1 MNLMNYDIDAA
12 LPDCA
17 DVIYAAYKHLLD
29 NPPKANESLFLP
41 DFPLGSL
48 AALNATIITMSLVG
62 VYTQADSVFGGAGVR
77 IYVSSV
83 FKSSKLDTHQ
93 PSVET
98 PPKRTVGDWTAIRK
112 PDDVWI
118 ERVSEWF
125 GFDIY
130 DDAAFLWD
138 KVNKN
143 VEVLDLTADN
153 IPPYEPFGDKYR
165 IDPITAMSFM
175 TDAGQHY
182 RNGMKEPKPSTL
194 DKQHIPYMNVW
205 VGFKQAVW
213 LYSVN
218 ENAVL
223 QFGSHADADYYMNS
237 KGVDFKFE
245 DAPLI
250 AWLGYNAAQAYK
262 AQQTPAETVNN
273 TPSDAELDDL

>member
-83 FKSSKLDTHQ
+83 FKSSKLDTPK

-118 ERVSEWF
+118 ERVSAWF

-130 DDAAFLWD
+130 EDAAWFWNND
-138 KVNKN
+138 SKQVDIVWFDDEPN
-143 VEVLDLTADN
+143 
-153 IPPYEPFGDKYR
+153 YEPHANQYL

-175 TDAGQHY
+175 SDAGQHY

-194 DKQHIPYMNVW
+194 DKQHITYMNVW

-223 QFGSHADADYYMNS
+223 QFDSHADADYYMNS

-262 AQQTPAETVNN
+262 AQQTPAEPVNN

>member
-48 AALNATIITMSLVG
+48 AALNATLITMSLVG

-83 FKSSKLDTHQ
+83 FKSSKLETPQ

-130 DDAAFLWD
+130 EDAALFWNND
-138 KVNKN
+138 SKQVDIVWFDDEPN
-143 VEVLDLTADN
+143 
-153 IPPYEPFGDKYR
+153 YEPHANQYL

-175 TDAGQHY
+175 SDAGQHY
-182 RNGMKEPKPSTL
+182 SNGMKEPKPSTL
-194 DKQHIPYMNVW
+194 DKQHITYMNVW

-223 QFGSHADADYYMNS
+223 QFDSHADADYYMNS

-262 AQQTPAETVNN
+262 AQQTPAEPVNN

>member
-48 AALNATIITMSLVG
+48 AALNATLITMSLVG

-98 PPKRTVGDWTAIRK
+98 PPKRTVGDWSAIRK

-130 DDAAFLWD
+130 EDAAWFWNND
-138 KVNKN
+138 SKQVDIVWFDDEPN
-143 VEVLDLTADN
+143 
-153 IPPYEPFGDKYR
+153 YEPHANQYL

-175 TDAGQHY
+175 SAAGEHY

-194 DKQHIPYMNVW
+194 DKQHITYMNVW

-213 LYSVN
+213 LYSVT
-218 ENAVL
+218 ENTVL
-223 QFGSHADADYYMNS
+223 QFDSHADADYYMNS

-262 AQQTPAETVNN
+262 AQQTPAEPVNN

>member
-48 AALNATIITMSLVG
+48 AALNATLITMSLVG

-83 FKSSKLDTHQ
+83 FKSSKLDTPQ
-93 PSVET
+93 PTTET
-98 PPKRTVGDWTAIRK
+98 PPKRSVGDWTAIRK

-118 ERVSEWF
+118 KRVSEWF

-138 KVNKN
+138 KVGKK

-153 IPPYEPFGDKYR
+153 VPPYEPFGDKYR

-175 TDAGQHY
+175 SDAGQHY
-182 RNGMKEPKPSTL
+182 CNGMKEPKPSTL
-194 DKQHIPYMNVW
+194 DKQHITYMNVW

>member
-29 NPPKANESLFLP
+29 NPPKTNESMFLP
-41 DFPLGSL
+41 NFPLGSL
-48 AALNATIITMSLVG
+48 AALNAAIITMSLVG
-62 VYTQADSVFGGAGVR
+62 VYTQADSVFGGEGVR
-77 IYVSSV
+77 IYSSSV
-83 FKSSKLDTHQ
+83 FKSSKFGTPQ

-130 DDAAFLWD
+130 EDVAWFWNNDSKQVDIVLFDDEP
-138 KVNKN
+138 N
-143 VEVLDLTADN
+143 
-153 IPPYEPFGDKYR
+153 YEPHANQYR

-175 TDAGQHY
+175 SDAGQHY

-194 DKQHIPYMNVW
+194 DKQHITYMNVW

-213 LYSVN
+213 LYSVT

-223 QFGSHADADYYMNS
+223 QFGSHADANYYMNS
-237 KGVDFKFE
+237 KGVDFEFE

-262 AQQTPAETVNN
+262 ARQTPAEPVNN
-273 TPSDAELDDL
+273 KPSDAELDDL

>member
-48 AALNATIITMSLVG
+48 AALNATLITMSLVG

-83 FKSSKLDTHQ
+83 FKSSKLDTPQ

-130 DDAAFLWD
+130 EDAAWFWNND
-138 KVNKN
+138 SKHVDIVWFDDEPN
-143 VEVLDLTADN
+143 
-153 IPPYEPFGDKYR
+153 YEPHANQYL

-175 TDAGQHY
+175 SAAGEHY

-194 DKQHIPYMNVW
+194 DKQHITYMNVW

-223 QFGSHADADYYMNS
+223 QFDSHADADYYMNS

-262 AQQTPAETVNN
+262 AQQTPAEPVNN

>member
-1 MNLMNYDIDAA
+1 MNPMNYDIDAA

-48 AALNATIITMSLVG
+48 AALNATLITMSLVG

-77 IYVSSV
+77 IYVSNV
-83 FKSSKLDTHQ
+83 FKSSKLDTPQ

-130 DDAAFLWD
+130 EDAAWFWNND
-138 KVNKN
+138 SKQVDIVWFDDEPN
-143 VEVLDLTADN
+143 
-153 IPPYEPFGDKYR
+153 YEPHANQYL

-175 TDAGQHY
+175 SDAGQHY

-194 DKQHIPYMNVW
+194 DKQHITYMNVW

-223 QFGSHADADYYMNS
+223 QFDSRADADYYMNS

-262 AQQTPAETVNN
+262 AQQTPAEPVNN

>member
-48 AALNATIITMSLVG
+48 AALNATLITMSLVG

-83 FKSSKLDTHQ
+83 FKSSKLDTPQ
-93 PSVET
+93 PTTET
-98 PPKRTVGDWTAIRK
+98 PPKRSVGDWTAIRK

-118 ERVSEWF
+118 KRVSEWF

-138 KVNKN
+138 KVGKK

-153 IPPYEPFGDKYR
+153 VPPYEPFGDKYR

-175 TDAGQHY
+175 SDAGQHY
-182 RNGMKEPKPSTL
+182 CNGMKEPKPSTL
-194 DKQHIPYMNVW
+194 DKQHITYMNVW

-223 QFGSHADADYYMNS
+223 QFDSHADADYYMNS

>member
-1 MNLMNYDIDAA
+1 MQMNYDVDAA
-12 LPDCA
+12 LPDCS

-29 NPPKANESLFLP
+29 NPPKTNESLFLP

-48 AALNATIITMSLVG
+48 AALNAAIITMSLVG

-83 FKSSKLDTHQ
+83 FKQQGKAN
-93 PSVET
+93 PKPNVET
-98 PPKRTVGDWTAIRK
+98 PPERTVGDWTATRK
-112 PDDVWI
+112 PNDVWI
-118 ERVSEWF
+118 NRVSEWF

-138 KVNKN
+138 KVNKR
-143 VEVLDLTADN
+143 VEVLDLTANNVPD
-153 IPPYEPFGDKYR
+153 YEPFGDKYI
-165 IDPITAMSFM
+165 IDPITALSFM
-175 TDAGQHY
+175 SDAGQHY

-194 DKQHIPYMNVW
+194 DKQHITYMNVW

-218 ENAVL
+218 DKTVL
-223 QFGSHADADYYMNS
+223 EFNSHTDADYYMNA
-237 KGVDFKFE
+237 KGVGFKFE

-262 AQQTPAETVNN
+262 NNSTPVNN
-273 TPSDAELDDL
+273 TPSADELDDL

>member
-48 AALNATIITMSLVG
+48 AALNATLITMSLVG

-83 FKSSKLDTHQ
+83 FKSSKLDTPQ
-93 PSVET
+93 PTTET
-98 PPKRTVGDWTAIRK
+98 PPKRSVGDWTAIRK

-118 ERVSEWF
+118 KRVSEWF

-138 KVNKN
+138 KVGKK

-153 IPPYEPFGDKYR
+153 VPPYEPFGDKYR

-175 TDAGQHY
+175 SDAGQHY

-194 DKQHIPYMNVW
+194 DKQHITYMNVW

-262 AQQTPAETVNN
+262 AQQTPAEPVNN

>member
-48 AALNATIITMSLVG
+48 AALNATLITMSLVG
-62 VYTQADSVFGGAGVR
+62 VYTQADSVFGGAGAR

-130 DDAAFLWD
+130 EDAAWFWNND
-138 KVNKN
+138 SKQVDIVWFGNEPN
-143 VEVLDLTADN
+143 
-153 IPPYEPFGDKYR
+153 YEPHANQYL

-175 TDAGQHY
+175 SAAGEHY

-194 DKQHIPYMNVW
+194 DKQHITYMNVW

-262 AQQTPAETVNN
+262 AQQTPAEPVNN

>member
-1 MNLMNYDIDAA
+1 MKMNYDVDTA

-29 NPPKANESLFLP
+29 NPPKPNESLFLP

-48 AALNATIITMSLVG
+48 AALNAAIITMSLVG

-83 FKSSKLDTHQ
+83 FKQQGKSNPK
-93 PSVET
+93 PNVET
-98 PPKRTVGDWTAIRK
+98 PLERTVGDWTATRK
-112 PDDVWI
+112 PNDVWI
-118 ERVSEWF
+118 NRVSEWF

-138 KVNKN
+138 KVNKR
-143 VEVLDLTADN
+143 VEVLYLTANNVPD
-153 IPPYEPFGDKYR
+153 YEPFGDKYI
-165 IDPITAMSFM
+165 IDPITALSFM
-175 TDAGQHY
+175 SDAGQHY

-194 DKQHIPYMNVW
+194 DKQHITYMNVW

-213 LYSVN
+213 LYSAN
-218 ENAVL
+218 DKTVL
-223 QFGSHADADYYMNS
+223 EFKSHSDADYYMNA
-237 KGVDFKFE
+237 KGVGFKFE

-262 AQQTPAETVNN
+262 NNSTPVNN
-273 TPSDAELDDL
+273 TPSADELDDL

>member
-1 MNLMNYDIDAA
+1 MQMNYDVDAA

-29 NPPKANESLFLP
+29 NPPKTNESLFLP

-48 AALNATIITMSLVG
+48 AALNAAIITMSLVG

-83 FKSSKLDTHQ
+83 FKQQGKAN
-93 PSVET
+93 PKPNVET
-98 PPKRTVGDWTAIRK
+98 PPERTVGDWTATRK
-112 PDDVWI
+112 PNDVWI
-118 ERVSEWF
+118 NRVSEWF

-138 KVNKN
+138 KVNKR
-143 VEVLDLTADN
+143 VEVLDLTANNVPD
-153 IPPYEPFGDKYR
+153 YEPFGDKYI
-165 IDPITAMSFM
+165 IDPITALSFM
-175 TDAGQHY
+175 SDAGQHY

-194 DKQHIPYMNVW
+194 DKQHITYMNVW

-218 ENAVL
+218 DKTVL
-223 QFGSHADADYYMNS
+223 EFNSHTDADYYMNA
-237 KGVDFKFE
+237 KGVGFKFE

-262 AQQTPAETVNN
+262 NNSTPVNN
-273 TPSDAELDDL
+273 TPSADELDDL